1 MQVHQ
6 LDTGEVTLRAVSEGA
21 GPLVVFCH
29 GYPGLWYSWRHQ
41 LPALAQAGYR
51 AVALDMRGYGRSSRP
66 LSIEAYGLDRL
77 SHDVISVLD
86 YFGEERAVVVGHDFG
101 ANLAWYMARAHSDR
115 VRAVTP
121 LCVPYEMELAGGGD
135 TIPSQLYAS
144 IASQHFFHMH
154 YYQAVGVAEAH
165 CIGREEEL
173 LRKLFWALS
182 ADGELLDWENFPS
195 EGTHYLD
202 VLAEPVR
209 PLPWHWLSQ
218 DDLNYYLGEYL
229 SAGPELTFI
238 GGANS
243 YRAMDYNWRL
253 TRGLAHADIDMPVLF
268 VGGKEDPTIKLA
280 GDGPLEHMREKA
292 RDLRAVELLPG
303 AGHFVQQEQPDAV
316 NSLLLNFL
324 AGL

>member
-1 MQVHQ
+1 
-6 LDTGEVTLRAVSEGA
+6 
-21 GPLVVFCH
+21 
-29 GYPGLWYSWRHQ
+29 
-41 LPALAQAGYR
+41 
-51 AVALDMRGYGRSSRP
+51 
-66 LSIEAYGLDRL
+66 
-77 SHDVISVLD
+77 
-86 YFGEERAVVVGHDFG
+86 
-101 ANLAWYMARAHSDR
+101 
-115 VRAVTP
+115 
-121 LCVPYEMELAGGGD
+121 
-135 TIPSQLYAS
+135 
-144 IASQHFFHMH
+144 
-154 YYQAVGVAEAH
+154 
-165 CIGREEEL
+165 
-173 LRKLFWALS
+173 
-182 ADGELLDWENFPS
+182 
-195 EGTHYLD
+195 
-202 VLAEPVR
+202 LAEPVR